1 MGYWTYIKQKH
12 LPTTSTCKLRS
23 FRKMLFDIKSSSLS
37 TSMLFPMRGSLAEIK
52 TNKESE
58 GNEIENYIN

>member
-1 MGYWTYIKQKH
+1 MGYWSYIKQKH
-12 LPTTSTCKLRS
+12 LPPTSTCKLRS